1 MGPGVGAGN
10 LIFTAQIEITFMR
23 KLREI
28 CFTIGDYELFSF
40 GLNAFGCRFFSKKVR
55 WDCVSPDDPNMRV
68 TYYGKGQ
75 ANVLKEGFLTPGSYP
90 VKVVDQNTV
99 TGQNRFG
106 ENFTCT
112 RPSENE

>member
-1 MGPGVGAGN
+1 MKFVSPFVITSSFLLVSMPLDAG
-10 LIFTAQIEITFMR
+10 
-23 KLREI
+23 
-28 CFTIGDYELFSF
+28 
-40 GLNAFGCRFFSKKVR
+40 FFSKKVR